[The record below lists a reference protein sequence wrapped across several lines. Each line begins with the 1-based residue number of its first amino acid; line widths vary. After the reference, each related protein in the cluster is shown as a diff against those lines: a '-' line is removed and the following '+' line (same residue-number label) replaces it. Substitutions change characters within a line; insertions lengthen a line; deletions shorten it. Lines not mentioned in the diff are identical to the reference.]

1 MADYLV
7 LRLPANEEHAVEW
20 LLVDS
25 QGARKSAP
33 ASGTLEDA
41 ARQASDHPVIVLVPG
56 EEVLTLPVD
65 LPIKAGA
72 RLRAAVPFA
81 LEDNL
86 ATDIEDLHFAIGA
99 AGDGGLWPVAVV
111 AQSTIDGWVA
121 RLHDA
126 GLYPARLVPDY
137 HGVQRMP
144 NTISLI
150 AADHSIMVNDGA
162 DLAFM
167 IRDLPPGDALAL
179 TGILETPADDDGDEE
194 SEPVP
199 RHLVA
204 WCTPDEEQR
213 YAHDWNALRTELD
226 SVDVNVMPDGVLPRL
241 AATVAAG
248 AGINLLQGPYGKRTE
263 MAAVLRPWRLA
274 AGLLLGVVLLGM
286 VGKGVDYVRLVR
298 QEAALQAQYLELY
311 QTIRPNDGR
320 VPADPIGTADSLTR
334 EIIGNNAGPTQVFL
348 PSLMQL
354 AEAIIQNREAD
365 VEAVSY
371 RAGVIDVRLTAP
383 DVATLDKIQKV
394 VSDSGR
400 FSASIQG
407 TTQDPD
413 GKVNSRIQIRDTGA

>member
-1 MADYLV
+1 MADFLV
-7 LRLPANEEHAVEW
+7 LRLPADEERPVEW
-20 LLVDS
+20 LIVDG
-25 QGARKSAP
+25 QGARRSPP
-33 ASGTLEDA
+33 AAGTLEEA
-41 ARQASDHPVIVLVPG
+41 AEAASDHPVIVLVPG

-72 RLRAAVPFA
+72 RLRAAVPYA
-81 LEDNL
+81 LEDQL
-86 ATDIEDLHFAIGA
+86 ATDVEDLHFATGT
-99 AGDGGLWPVAVV
+99 AGDGGLLPVAVV
-111 AQSTIDGWVA
+111 ARETIDGWVA
-121 RLHDA
+121 RLHGA
-126 GLYPARLVPDY
+126 GIFPVRAVPDY

-150 AADHSIMVNDGA
+150 AADNSVMVNDGG

-167 IRDLPPGDALAL
+167 INDLPPGDALAL
-179 TGILETPADDDGDEE
+179 TGILGSPLDDDEE
-194 SEPVP
+194 ADAAP

-204 WCTPDEEQR
+204 WCTPEEDQR
-213 YAHDWNALRTELD
+213 FAHDWNALRTELD
-226 SVDVNVMPDGVLPRL
+226 SVDVNVMPDGVLARL

-263 MAAVLRPWRLA
+263 MAAVLRPWRFA
-274 AGLLLGVVLLGM
+274 AGLLLGVVLLGLI
-286 VGKGVDYVRLVR
+286 GKGVDYVRLDR
-298 QEAALQAQYLELY
+298 QQAALQTQYIELY
-311 QTIRPNDGR
+311 QSIRPNDTR
-320 VPADPIGTADSLTR
+320 IPADPIGTADSLMR
-334 EIIGNNAGPTQVFL
+334 ELIGNNAGPTQVFL

-400 FSASIQG
+400 FTASIQG

-413 GKVNSRIQIRDTGA
+413 GKVNSRIQIRDTGV

>member
-1 MADYLV
+1 MADFLV
-7 LRLPANEEHAVEW
+7 IWLPADEQHAVEW
-20 LLVDS
+20 LLVDG

-33 ASGTLEDA
+33 SSGTLEDA
-41 ARQASDHPVIVLVPG
+41 AGAASDYPVIVLVPG

-72 RLRAAVPFA
+72 RLRAAVPYA
-81 LEDNL
+81 LEEQL
-86 ATDIEDLHFAIGA
+86 ATDIEDLHFAIGPA
-99 AGDGGLWPVAVV
+99 TDSGKWPVAVV
-111 AQSTIDGWVA
+111 AHAAIDGWLA
-121 RLHDA
+121 RLREA
-126 GLYPARLVPDY
+126 GIHPVRLVPDY

-150 AADHSIMVNDGA
+150 AGDQSIMVNDGA

-167 IRDLPPGDALAL
+167 IRDLPPGDALAM
-179 TGILETPADDDGDEE
+179 TGILDTPAGAEE
-194 SEPVP
+194 AVP

-204 WCTPDEEQR
+204 WCAPDAEQR
-213 YAHDWNALRTELD
+213 FAHDWNALRTELD

-248 AGINLLQGPYGKRTE
+248 SGINLLQGAYGKRTE
-263 MAAVLRPWRLA
+263 MASVLKPWRFA
-274 AGLLLGVVLLGM
+274 AALLLGVVVLGLI
-286 VGKGVDYVRLVR
+286 GKGVDYIRLDR
-298 QEAALQAQYLELY
+298 QQAALQAQYLELY
-311 QTIRPNDGR
+311 QTIRPNDSR

-334 EIIGNNAGPTQVFL
+334 ELIGNSAGPTQVFL

-354 AEAIIQNREAD
+354 AEAIIQNREAK

-383 DVATLDKIQKV
+383 DVTTLDRIQKV

-413 GKVNSRIQIRDTGA
+413 GRVNSRIQIRETGA

>member
-7 LRLPANEEHAVEW
+7 LRLPADDELAVEW

-25 QGARKSAP
+25 QGARKSP
-33 ASGTLEDA
+33 PSSGTLEEA
-41 ARQASDHPVIVLVPG
+41 ARAANDHPVIVLVPG

-72 RLRAAVPFA
+72 RLRAAVPYA
-81 LEDNL
+81 LEDQL
-86 ATDIEDLHFAIGA
+86 ATDVEDLHFAIGA
-99 AGDGGLWPVAVV
+99 AGESGLLPVAIV
-111 AQSTIDGWVA
+111 ASATMDGWVA

-126 GLYPARLVPDY
+126 GLYPTRVVADY

-179 TGILETPADDDGDEE
+179 TGILDSSDDDDDAEAD
-194 SEPVP
+194 VLP

-204 WCTPDEEQR
+204 WCTADEEQR
-213 YAHDWNALRTELD
+213 FAHDWNALRTELD

-263 MAAVLRPWRLA
+263 VAAVLRPWRFA
-274 AGLLLGVVLLGM
+274 AGLLLGVVLLGL
-286 VGKGVDYVRLVR
+286 VGKGVDYVRLAR
-298 QEAALQAQYLELY
+298 QEAALQTQFVELY
-311 QTIRPNDGR
+311 QTMRPGDTR
-320 VPADPIGTADSLTR
+320 IPADPIGTADSLMR
-334 EIIGNNAGPTQVFL
+334 ERIGNNAGPTQVFL

-400 FSASIQG
+400 FTASIQG
-407 TTQDPD
+407 TTQEPD